1 MEDAIAKARLTSS
14 LTSGQLRWTRY
25 LVGTTAF
32 LLVWQAVGSTLGAG
46 VLAPPSAVLPEF
58 IAMWGDERLP
68 GIIAGSLQQMLL
80 GYALA
85 CAVGMPLGIAMGR
98 LPALG
103 LLLHPWLSMLIVTSI
118 ASLVPLFI
126 LAVGSGFEFRVLVIF
141 TSAVFY
147 VTMVSYD
154 GAREIERRWLDIGRS
169 FAASRMQQFVK
180 IMLPALFPYL
190 LTAARI
196 GLGQSL
202 RGMVVA
208 ELFVI
213 VGIGGLIH
221 DAGQEIST
229 ARYFALLMLLM
240 ILALAANEL
249 LRWVG
254 GKLAPWYESSKRLT

>member
-1 MEDAIAKARLTSS
+1 MENAVAKTRLNSA
-14 LTSGQLRWTRY
+14 LTSGQLRWTRH
-25 LVGTTAF
+25 LVGVAAF
-32 LLVWQAVGSTLGAG
+32 LLIWQVAGSNLGSG
-46 VLAPPSAVLPEF
+46 ILAPPSAVLPEF
-58 IAMWGDERLP
+58 VAMWSDERLP

-98 LPALG
+98 VPTLG
-103 LLLHPWLSMLIVTSI
+103 LMLQPWLSMLIVTSI

-126 LAVGSGFEFRVLVIF
+126 LAVGSGFQFRVLVIF
-141 TSAVFY
+141 ASAVFY

-169 FAASRMQQFVK
+169 FAASRMQQFMK
-180 IMLPALFPYL
+180 IMLPASFPYL

-202 RGMVVA
+202 RGMIVA

-249 LRWVG
+249 LRWVSW
-254 GKLAPWYESSKRLT
+254 KLAPWYDSSKRLT

>member
-1 MEDAIAKARLTSS
+1 MENAIPKARLNSG
-14 LTSGQLRWTRY
+14 LTPVQLRWMRH
-25 LVGTTAF
+25 LAGATAF
-32 LLVWQAVGSTLGAG
+32 LLVWQAVGFTLGAG
-46 VLAPPSAVLPEF
+46 VLAPPSAILPEF
-58 IAMWGDERLP
+58 IAMWGDARLP
-68 GIIAGSLQQMLL
+68 GIIAGSLQQMFL
-80 GYALA
+80 GYVLA
-85 CAVGMPLGIAMGR
+85 CAVGMSLGIAMGR
-98 LPALG
+98 LPTLG
-103 LLLHPWLSMLIVTSI
+103 LLLRPWLSMLIVTSI

-126 LAVGSGFEFRVLVIF
+126 LAVGSGIEFRVLVIF

-147 VTMVSYD
+147 VTMVCYD
-154 GAREIERRWLDIGRS
+154 GTREIERRWLDVGRS
-169 FAASRMQQFVK
+169 FSASRMQQFVK

-229 ARYFALLMLLM
+229 ARYFALLVLLM
-240 ILALAANEL
+240 ILALTTNEL
-249 LRWVG
+249 LRWVSW
-254 GKLAPWYESSKRLT
+254 KLAPWYDSSKRLT

>member
-1 MEDAIAKARLTSS
+1 MENAVAKARLNSG
-14 LTSGQLRWTRY
+14 LMPGQLRWTRH
-25 LVGTTAF
+25 LVGTAAF

-46 VLAPPSAVLPEF
+46 ILAPPSAVLPEF

-98 LPALG
+98 LPVLG
-103 LLLHPWLSMLIVTSI
+103 FLLHPWLSMLIVTSI

-154 GAREIERRWLDIGRS
+154 GAREIERRWIDIGRC
-169 FAASRMQQFVK
+169 FCASRMQQFVK

-240 ILALAANEL
+240 MLAWAANEL
-249 LRWVG
+249 LRWAG
-254 GKLAPWYESSKRLT
+254 WKLAPWYESSRRLT